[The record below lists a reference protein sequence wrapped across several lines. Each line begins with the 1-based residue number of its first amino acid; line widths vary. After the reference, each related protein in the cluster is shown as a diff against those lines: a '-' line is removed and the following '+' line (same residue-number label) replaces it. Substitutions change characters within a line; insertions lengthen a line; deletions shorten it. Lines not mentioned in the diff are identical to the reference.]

1 MNQIHPNQSYQVW
14 ACSALIGSNYDFGLK
29 YYPFLYVG
37 FTVLIILYIPLNFI
51 NWCRIRNVI
60 KSSMELIYLILSGIY
75 GCNLFFNFGV
85 FFVIDIK
92 FKLFYTFFP
101 HLSSELQQLQDSNI
115 FSWGGWVSGANPC
128 KLRTRIP
135 IFCLL
140 FSPCQ
145 SCRWNRILC
154 YNRMWCRGCILFW
167 KLLPAHEKQIG
178 VRHRIMC

>member
-1 MNQIHPNQSYQVW
+1 MNQNHPNQSYQVW

-60 KSSMELIYLILSGIY
+60 KSSMGLIDLILSGIY

-92 FKLFYTFFP
+92 FKLFYTFCP

-115 FSWGGWVSGANPC
+115 FS
-128 KLRTRIP
+128 
-135 IFCLL
+135 
-140 FSPCQ
+140 
-145 SCRWNRILC
+145 
-154 YNRMWCRGCILFW
+154 
-167 KLLPAHEKQIG
+167 
-178 VRHRIMC
+178 